1 MDRSIG
7 DHNVAAVS
15 AMLDLNDLRLF
26 AKVAQL
32 GGFTAAGRALGLPKS
47 RLSRRIAGLED
58 QLGVRLLQR
67 STRRLSLTDVG
78 ESFLRRCET
87 MLAEAEAAEQAVAQA
102 RSEPSGLIRI
112 TCPHILAQTMIA
124 PLINSFLA
132 AHPAVRIAMELTG
145 RRVDVIEERVD
156 LAFRVRRPPTEPSDV
171 VVRVLSQT
179 RGVVV
184 AAPALLDRLGRP
196 LEPVDLIGLGTLDL
210 HRADGRHSWTL
221 ADADGGTQSVPHVP
235 RLATDDMFTL
245 RQAAVDG
252 LGAALLPDYI
262 CRPAIQ
268 AGQLEHILLDWRV
281 PEGEVQAVFASRR
294 GLVPAVRALV
304 DHVVR
309 WVPRMVAICDSELPA
324 EDVLPPYADS
334 GANAVAL
341 GLDAM
346 MLTARAA
353 PH

>member
-1 MDRSIG
+1 M
-7 DHNVAAVS
+7 A

-47 RLSRRIAGLED
+47 RLSRRIAALEEG
-58 QLGVRLLQR
+58 LGVRLLQR

-78 ESFLRRCET
+78 ETFLRHCET

-102 RSEPSGLIRI
+102 RSEPSGLIRV

-145 RRVDVIEERVD
+145 RRVDVIDERVD

-179 RGVVV
+179 RAVVV

-196 LEPVDLIGLGTLDL
+196 AEPVDLIRFGTLDL
-210 HRADGRHSWTL
+210 HHADGRHVWTL
-221 ADADGGTQSVPHVP
+221 LDAAGAPQSVPHVP
-235 RLATDDMFTL
+235 RLASDDMFTL
-245 RQAAVDG
+245 RQAAIDG

-268 AGQLEHILLDWRV
+268 AGLLEHVLFDWRV

-309 WVPRMVAICDSELPA
+309 WVPRMVAICDSELRE
-324 EDVLPPYADS
+324 EDRLPPYADS
-334 GANAVAL
+334 GANAAAL
-341 GLDAM
+341 GLDAL
-346 MLTARAA
+346 LTAGPA

>member
-1 MDRSIG
+1 MT
-7 DHNVAAVS
+7 AV
-15 AMLDLNDLRLF
+15 LDLNDLRLF

-47 RLSRRIAGLED
+47 RLSRRIAALEEG
-58 QLGVRLLQR
+58 LGVRLLQR

-78 ESFLRRCET
+78 ETFLRHCEAL
-87 MLAEAEAAEQAVAQA
+87 LAEAEAAEQAVAQA
-102 RSEPSGLIRI
+102 RSEPSGLVRV

-132 AHPAVRIAMELTG
+132 DHPAVRISMELTG

-179 RGVVV
+179 RAVVV
-184 AAPALLDRLGRP
+184 AAPSLLDRIGRP
-196 LEPVDLIGLGTLDL
+196 AEPVDLIRLGTLDL
-210 HRADGRHSWTL
+210 HRADGRHVWTL
-221 ADADGGTQSVPHVP
+221 VDAAGAPQSVSHVP
-235 RLATDDMFTL
+235 RLASDDMFTL
-245 RQAAVDG
+245 RQAAIDG

-268 AGQLEHILLDWRV
+268 AGLLEHVLFDWRV

-309 WVPRMVAICDSELPA
+309 WVPRMVAICDSELRE
-324 EDVLPPYADS
+324 EDRLPPYPDS
-334 GANAVAL
+334 GANAAAL
-341 GLDAM
+341 GLDAL
-346 MLTARAA
+346 LTARPAA
-353 PH
+353 H